1 MGKSTINVPCSIAM
15 LVYQRVVFFSE
26 LWMRKI
32 CPCPEKKVFGV
43 YWSLE
48 ISINSSKNMTKH
60 QSDVATFG
68 NVSGRSSESKIE
80 TLISSRCFSRPR
92 TWLKTTW
99 PQCHDTSTAEKLFPE
114 NVGKMGIEKERIVHF
129 LWGTCLKRYSWL
141 WIGLA
146 VWTCFPFSDIIYTY
160 YIYNYN
166 YYNCIILY
174 LYVGL

>member
-1 MGKSTINVPCSIAM
+1 
-15 LVYQRVVFFSE
+15 
-26 LWMRKI
+26 
-32 CPCPEKKVFGV
+32 
-43 YWSLE
+43 
-48 ISINSSKNMTKH
+48 MTKH

-99 PQCHDTSTAEKLFPE
+99 PRCHDTSTAEKLFHE

-174 LYVGL
+174 LYVGLYRLDSHFFSSTNMSFLNISDLFKEPPTHCVNISWQSITIHYLTTV